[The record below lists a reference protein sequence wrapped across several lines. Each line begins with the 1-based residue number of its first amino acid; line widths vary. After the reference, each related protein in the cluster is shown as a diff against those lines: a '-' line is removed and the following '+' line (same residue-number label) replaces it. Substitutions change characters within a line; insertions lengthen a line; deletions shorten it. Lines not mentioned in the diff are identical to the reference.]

1 MLKVKKC
8 KSENVTHPFYIGFFQ
23 NMQDDSYQSAEFYL
37 KKTLQSPRPVLNKD
51 VDSAIGR
58 LRELNAIRQFFL
70 HGNVCIDI
78 FHMIMG
84 WQD

>member
-8 KSENVTHPFYIGFFQ
+8 ESENVTHPFYIGFFQ
-23 NMQDDSYQSAEFYL
+23 NMQDVSYQSAEFYL
-37 KKTLQSPRPVLNKD
+37 KKTLQSPSPVLNKD

-58 LRELNAIRQFFL
+58 LPELKAIRLFFL